1 MERGR
6 ADIAR
11 FISMINPTSMKR
23 KKMAGGRVSGVERA
37 MLDCMTPVN
46 PSFLLHLPKIIQT
59 CVPMGAARALS
70 WDLVPEKLH
79 SDVISNGGCT
89 AAN

>member
-1 MERGR
+1 
-6 ADIAR
+6 
-11 FISMINPTSMKR
+11 
-23 KKMAGGRVSGVERA
+23 

-79 SDVISNGGCT
+79 SDVISN
-89 AAN
+89 AAAPPPQTNKIPGD